1 MLLIEHYQ
9 HLLPD
14 FGRIEMELKDAILK
28 RRSVRKFTDYEVTN
42 GEVNELLDAARWAP
56 SWANTQVW
64 EFIVVRDKDIIQKI
78 VSTYTETNP
87 ATKCSLAA
95 SVLIVGCAKT
105 GISGSKKGT
114 KESSFSEWF
123 MFDLGLAVQNLCL
136 RAHDLGLGTVIVG
149 SLDHAS
155 CKQYL
160 SVPDGTEV
168 VVVIPVGKPAV
179 PDKQGPPRKN
189 ISDFTHMNIFGN
201 AYKETS

>member
-1 MLLIEHYQ
+1 
-9 HLLPD
+9 
-14 FGRIEMELKDAILK
+14 MELKEAIMK
-28 RRSVRKFTDYEVTN
+28 RRSVRKFTDYEITN
-42 GEVNELLDAARWAP
+42 NEVNELLEAARWAP

-64 EFIVVRDKDIIQKI
+64 EFIVVRDKDVIQKV

-105 GISGSKKGT
+105 GISGT
-114 KESSFSEWF
+114 KRIPVESSFSEWF

-136 RAHDLGLGTVIVG
+136 RAHDMGLGTVIVG
-149 SLDHAS
+149 SFDYAL
-155 CKQYL
+155 CKKYL
-160 SVPDGTEV
+160 SVPDGMEV

-189 ISDFTHMNIFGN
+189 ISDFTHMNVFGN
-201 AYKETS
+201 TYKQS